1 MSELQI
7 TKPKRNGYIDVIKF
21 IFAIIVLEF
30 HMGTGIFPG
39 GRLPVEGYYMITAYL
54 MMKNIEK
61 NRFPEDNLGVS
72 SARFMAN
79 KYMSLFPYLLPAVLM
94 SFVFNC
100 LQHNRTL
107 EESFSKLP
115 LLIYEIIP
123 LRMVRFEGEYVLG
136 VSWYISS
143 MFICLAILYPLCK
156 KLKSTATLIIC
167 PILAAVFYGMLSH
180 EYGHIAIHT
189 DYLPD
194 LPINVGLL
202 RGFAGCALGA
212 FMYEV
217 CKVIN
222 KKQVNIG
229 GRIVFSIIE
238 LVAFLYFLQAMHVH
252 PKSEYDYTAILAIF
266 IFLLIGI
273 SGISF
278 SSVICNPK
286 LAKPLGTASVIIIL
300 NHYRLEKLF
309 KAEFGKNVFETE
321 KLWTF
326 LAICVA
332 TWIVAWIASKIIQF
346 IIKNAHKVKLFKD

>member
-1 MSELQI
+1 MSEVQTI
-7 TKPKRNGYIDVIKF
+7 KPKRNGYIDVIKF
-21 IFAIIVLEF
+21 IFALIVLEF

-39 GRLPVEGYYMITAYL
+39 GRIPVEGYYMISGYL
-54 MMKNIEK
+54 MMKSIEK
-61 NRFPEDNLGVS
+61 NRYPEDSLGVS
-72 SARFMAN
+72 SARFTAN
-79 KYMSLFPYLLPAVLM
+79 KYMGLFPYLLPAVIM

-100 LQHNRTL
+100 LQHNRTI
-107 EESFSKLP
+107 EESLSKLP

-143 MFICLAILYPLCK
+143 MLICLAILYPLCK

-217 CKVIN
+217 CKVISV
-222 KKQVNIG
+222 KQVKTS
-229 GRIVFSIIE
+229 GRIIFSIIE
-238 LVAFLYFLQAMHVH
+238 VVAFLYFLQTMHVH
-252 PKSEYDYTAILAIF
+252 PKSEYDYTIILAIF

-286 LAKPLGTASVIIIL
+286 WAKPLGTASVIIIL
-300 NHYRLEKLF
+300 NHYRLIKLF
-309 KAEFGKNVFETE
+309 IAKFGKDVFETDY
-321 KLWTF
+321 LWVF

-332 TWIVAWIASKIIQF
+332 SWIVAWICSKIIQL
-346 IIKNAHKVKLFKD
+346 IIKNAHKIKLFKD

>member
-1 MSELQI
+1 MTNLQN
-7 TKPKRNGYIDVIKF
+7 TKRNGYIDVIKF

-39 GRLPVEGYYMITAYL
+39 GRLPVEGYYMISGYL
-54 MMKNIEK
+54 MMKSIEK
-61 NRFPEDNLGVS
+61 NKFPEDSLGVS
-72 SARFMAN
+72 SARFTAN
-79 KYMSLFPYLLPAVLM
+79 KYMSLLPYLLPAALM
-94 SFVFNC
+94 SFVLNC
-100 LQHNRTL
+100 IQLDRTVA
-107 EESFSKLP
+107 ESLSRLP

-123 LRMVRFEGEYVLG
+123 LRMVRYEGEYVIG

-143 MFICLAILYPLCK
+143 MFICLAILYPICK
-156 KLKSTATLIIC
+156 KLKATASLIIC
-167 PILAAVFYGMLSH
+167 PILAAVFYGMLSN

-202 RGFAGCALGA
+202 RGFAGCALGV

-217 CKVIN
+217 CKAIAH
-222 KKQVNIG
+222 KQVNIG
-229 GRIVFSIIE
+229 GRIVFTLIE
-238 LVAFLYFLQAMHVH
+238 LGAFLYFLQVMHVH
-252 PKSEYDYTAILAIF
+252 PKSAYDYTAILAIF

-300 NHYRLEKLF
+300 NHYRLDKLF
-309 KAEFGKNVFETE
+309 KAEFGKKVYETDR
-321 KLWTF
+321 LWTF
-326 LAICVA
+326 LALCVA
-332 TWIVAWIASKIIQF
+332 SWIIAWIASKVIQL
-346 IIKNAHKVKLFKD
+346 IIKNAHKIKFFKD